1 MYHFLMHQ
9 IIAKEPEEEH
19 PSQSLRGDAQHL
31 IRQELD
37 SILRH
42 PLFARSKRYPKFLS
56 FIVEKSLA
64 NDFASLKERVIGI
77 ELLGKPG
84 DYDNSADPE
93 VRNIASEV
101 RKRLIQYYQQTSGQ
115 QVRIELPAGSYIPVF
130 HGPAQAQAD
139 ASSTEEIPSPSNTE
153 NVEPSNAD
161 KSLRF
166 LSRHRGLLVAAAAL
180 LLLIGAIATIRVWR
194 NSRNASTLNVLDHF
208 WTPLFHSGSPVVLVI
223 GTRGNPQI
231 SPDQNNRL
239 TNPALSGPP
248 TVSVDSASALSR
260 ITAFLGTKG
269 ESYEIHTAHETQ
281 YASLR
286 GRPSVLIGG
295 LNNGWGLRL
304 LGNARYRMA
313 YDSKAA
319 QTSITDTK
327 TGRRWIGPAFGATD
341 SREHMDYAIVSRQ
354 KDAMT
359 GGSVIIVAGLGSAG
373 TVAAAEFVTNAT
385 YLHQISNANMEQNQ
399 EFVLATDVI
408 DTVPGPPHIIAMHSW

>member
-1 MYHFLMHQ
+1 MHQ

-19 PSQSLRGDAQHL
+19 PSQSLRTDAHHL

-37 SILRH
+37 SILKH
-42 PLFARSKRYPKFLS
+42 ALFTRSKRYPKFLS

-115 QVRIELPAGSYIPVF
+115 QVRIELPAGSYIPIF
-130 HGPAQAQAD
+130 HVPAQAQELAP
-139 ASSTEEIPSPSNTE
+139 STEEIQSPTE
-153 NVEPSNAD
+153 TEKVEPPNSDKPRRLISNY
-161 KSLRF
+161 
-166 LSRHRGLLVAAAAL
+166 RGLLAAGVAIL
-180 LLLIGAIATIRVWR
+180 LVAGTIATIRVWR
-194 NSRNASTLNVLDHF
+194 NRRNASALNVLDHF

-223 GTRGNPQI
+223 GTRRTPRVD
-231 SPDQNNRL
+231 PDQDSNL
-239 TNPALSGPP
+239 TNPALSSPP

-260 ITAFLGTKG
+260 ITAFLGSHG

-281 YASLR
+281 YASLL

-327 TGRRWIGPAFGATD
+327 TGRRWIGPTFGATD

-359 GGSVIIVAGLGSAG
+359 GASVIIVAGLGSAG
-373 TVAAAEFVTNAT
+373 TVAAAEFVTNAA
-385 YLHQISNANMEQNQ
+385 YLHQVSNANMEQNQ

-408 DTVPGPPHIIAMHSW
+408 DTVPGPPHVIATQSW

>member
-1 MYHFLMHQ
+1 MHQ
-9 IIAKEPEEEH
+9 IISKEPEEEH
-19 PSQSLRGDAQHL
+19 PSQPLCADAQHV
-31 IRQELD
+31 IRQELA

-42 PLFARSKRYPKFLS
+42 PLFTRSKRYPRFLS

-101 RKRLIQYYQQTSGQ
+101 RKRLIQYHQQTSGQ

-130 HGPAQAQAD
+130 HVPTQAQEQAPP
-139 ASSTEEIPSPSNTE
+139 TEETKKTNDTESVEGPPS
-153 NVEPSNAD
+153 D
-161 KSLRF
+161 KPRHF
-166 LSRHRGLLVAAAAL
+166 VSRYRGLLVAAVAL
-180 LLLIGAIATIRVWR
+180 LMMIGAIATIRVWR
-194 NSRNASTLNVLDHF
+194 NIRNASARNVLDHF

-223 GTRGNPQI
+223 GTRRTPQV
-231 SPDQNNRL
+231 SPDQNSNL
-239 TNPALSGPP
+239 TNPALSSPP

-260 ITAFLGTKG
+260 ITAFLGSHG
-269 ESYEIHTAHETQ
+269 EGYEIHTAHETQ
-281 YASLR
+281 YASLL

-295 LNNGWGLRL
+295 LNNAWGLRL
-304 LGNARYRMA
+304 LGNARYRMS

-319 QTSITDTK
+319 QTAITDTK
-327 TGRRWIGPAFGATD
+327 TGKRWVGPAIGATD
-341 SREHMDYAIVSRQ
+341 SREHTDYAIVSRQ

-359 GGSVIIVAGLGSAG
+359 GASVIIVAGLGSAG

-408 DTVPGPPHIIAMHSW
+408 DTVPGPPHVIAMQSW